1 MKSAAVSAILFATA
15 LAGAGLFI
23 PARASGKQ
31 GSSQGS
37 PPPSAPSVEKQNT
50 APAGSHVHK
59 ITVKFDYD
67 FTKTP
72 SCAPP
77 KVKDKCVAQF
87 NVYDISA
94 GVKNRSKLFSMPAA
108 AGETARVTGIT
119 ATSPART
126 FEPGRH
132 LIGVATQEPN
142 GTESDPRACTIWVD
156 VP

>member
-1 MKSAAVSAILFATA
+1 MLVATA

-23 PARASGKQ
+23 STRASTKQ
-31 GSSQGS
+31 GSSQAS
-37 PPPSAPSVEKQNT
+37 TPPGAAPAGKQNT
-50 APAGSHVHK
+50 PPAGANVHK

-77 KVKDKCVAQF
+77 KVKDKCVVQF

-94 GVKNRSKLFSMPAA
+94 GEKNRSKLFSMPAP
-108 AGETARVTGIT
+108 AGETKRVTGIT
-119 ATSPART
+119 ATSPPRT

-132 LIGVATQEPN
+132 LIGVSTQEPN
-142 GTESDPRACTIWVD
+142 GTESDPRGCTIWVD
-156 VP
+156 IP